1 MVQRLVKIPKHGG
14 PDGTGLPRPVFDHLL
29 VMFEDVTINDIEIKG
44 AIELCLSAST
54 RAQWLDYRE
63 ELVKRLN
70 Q

>member
-1 MVQRLVKIPKHGG
+1 MVQRLIKIPKHGG

-29 VMFEDVTINDIEIKG
+29 VMVKDVTISDTEIKG

-54 RAQWLDYRE
+54 QAEWLEYRA

-70 Q
+70 E

>member
-1 MVQRLVKIPKHGG
+1 
-14 PDGTGLPRPVFDHLL
+14 
-29 VMFEDVTINDIEIKG
+29 MFEDVTINDIEIKG